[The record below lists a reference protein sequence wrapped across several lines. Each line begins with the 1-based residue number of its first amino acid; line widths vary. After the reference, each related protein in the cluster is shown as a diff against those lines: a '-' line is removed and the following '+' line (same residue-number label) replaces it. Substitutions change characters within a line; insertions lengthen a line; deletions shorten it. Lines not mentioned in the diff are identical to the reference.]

1 MYNRC
6 KIMMVYVTN
15 NVKTTYKVVSIDTQR
30 EKHVEKFQFDK
41 SRVFEFLQ

>member
-15 NVKTTYKVVSIDTQR
+15 TVKITYKVVSIDAQC
-30 EKHVEKFQFDK
+30 EIHVEKFQFDK